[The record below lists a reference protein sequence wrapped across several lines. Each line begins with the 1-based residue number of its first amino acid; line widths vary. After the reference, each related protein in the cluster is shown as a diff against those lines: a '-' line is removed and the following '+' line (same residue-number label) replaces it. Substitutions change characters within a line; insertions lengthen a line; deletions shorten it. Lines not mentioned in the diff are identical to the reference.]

1 MSHVR
6 KASLSY
12 FQIYKR
18 QGIWYVDLRIN
29 GRRFR
34 KKAGKSKHLA
44 ELALKGLEVKAE
56 RNQLGFLEQKNI
68 RIKAFLD
75 EFVKYSETN
84 HRSATTVRY
93 RSVIKNLN
101 QFLALTPSINTL
113 RDFTPEI
120 LEKYKQYRKTATITK
135 NGKPL
140 DKVKG
145 TSQQKGAKSYTVNFE
160 LGTLRTIFNLAIK
173 QRYLET
179 NPIKEVGF
187 LKVTDS
193 KQRRFLTETECERL
207 LVTCEPEW
215 HPIFFTLLYT
225 GMRKGELVNLEWTDL
240 DFSRQIIKIQRKPF
254 WIPKTGEREIPM
266 SSEVVAALN
275 KLPRRSNFV
284 FTDKNG
290 EPYEMN
296 RLRLELIR
304 IAKKAG
310 IQALTQV
317 HALRHT
323 FASRLLM
330 RGVDLPSVQKLMGH
344 TKIETTMIYS
354 HQTPDHLRSAIEKLS
369 KDSAHLK
376 SSAS

>member
-1 MSHVR
+1 MGSLR
-6 KASLSY
+6 K
-12 FQIYKR
+12 R
-18 QGIWYVDLRIN
+18 GGIWYVDLRIN
-29 GRRFR
+29 GRRLR
-34 KKAGKSKHLA
+34 KRVGKSKHHA
-44 ELALKGLEVKAE
+44 GLALEDLEVKAE
-56 RNQLGFLEQKNI
+56 RNQLGFLEQRNI
-68 RIKAFLD
+68 HTKDFLD
-75 EFVKYSETN
+75 EFLRYSEIN
-84 HRSATTVRY
+84 HRPATTVRY

-101 QFLALTPSINTL
+101 EFLALSPSVTTL

-140 DKVKG
+140 SKVKG
-145 TSQQKGAKSYTVNFE
+145 MSLQKGAKSYTVNFE

-173 QRYLET
+173 QRYLEA

-215 HPIFFTLLYT
+215 YPIFFTLLYT

-240 DFSRQIIKIQRKPF
+240 DFSRQIMKIQRKTF

-266 SSEVVAALN
+266 SSEVIAVLN

-284 FTDKNG
+284 FTDKHG
-290 EPYEMN
+290 DPYEMN

-344 TKIETTMIYS
+344 AKIETTMIYS

-369 KDSAHLK
+369 KDSIHPK
-376 SSAS
+376 TPAS